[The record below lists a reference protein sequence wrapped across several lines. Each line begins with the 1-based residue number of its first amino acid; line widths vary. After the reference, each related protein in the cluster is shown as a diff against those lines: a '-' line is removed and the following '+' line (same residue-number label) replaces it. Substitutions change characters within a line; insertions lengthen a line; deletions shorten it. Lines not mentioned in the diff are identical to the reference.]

1 MQSVVYSDEKRVLE
15 QTIKTLDL
23 HGERHADVS
32 LLVEDWVLRN
42 SFPKDMPLKIIC
54 GNSNTMISLVEA
66 VLDKHDI
73 TSRQWQYGVIV
84 IDSV

>member
-1 MQSVVYSDEKRVLE
+1 
-15 QTIKTLDL
+15 
-23 HGERHADVS
+23 
-32 LLVEDWVLRN
+32 
-42 SFPKDMPLKIIC
+42 MPLKIIC

-84 IDSV
+84 IDSI